1 MESNID
7 YQTIERLREIE
18 NGLSTLRERRLGI
31 MNDLRASNSK
41 DRMLREK
48 INEVIDE
55 VLDLE
60 KREKKIGMALK
71 EKKRKAKGLSL
82 EKREMI
88 NKLRGS
94 KLRLKEISLPR
105 GSFTG
110 LRREMEILEEEYETS
125 NTEASMEKRIMDRMR
140 NLANN
145 ISLLE
150 EYDRLNLEI
159 KALNRML
166 DETAYEIEGIHKEI
180 DETKV
185 QREKLLCVKKKLLEE
200 ATQLQKK
207 RDLLEEDYCMKK
219 EKVEIEEGI
228 KGLIEERKGILRKL
242 GIKDTSL
249 TANHVEKILEK
260 REETTKT
267 ALSKLSSK
275 EPMSLEE
282 FAALVEK
289 GSI

>member
-125 NTEASMEKRIMDRMR
+125 NTEASVEKRIMDRMR

-166 DETAYEIEGIHKEI
+166 DETAHEIEGIHKEI

-185 QREKLLCVKKKLLEE
+185 QREKLLCVKKKLLGE

-207 RDLLEEDYCMKK
+207 RDMLEEDYCMKK